1 MTPVIPIIL
10 AAVLGFG
17 IGYKLKECLCK
28 KEKSSDQPDVKSII
42 HEFPNGTGAMQPNDT
57 LFSLNSIKELFCR
70 FNIPLTSDYS
80 FSRLLDA
87 IEKDAYVTILRHID
101 TNIASPDELFQYLN
115 NEKFNVSHIEI
126 VKSSGD
132 PYLTQDIVNKL
143 LEENRVD
150 YTHLKTIEEKVE
162 FLLIL
167 AQGKGTKRFQE
178 SFGSDLTTFINKYGK
193 GEKTDVLFESI
204 KTTIRN
210 RLEFLS

>member
-1 MTPVIPIIL
+1 MTPVISIIL
-10 AAVLGFG
+10 ATALGFG

-28 KEKSSDQPDVKSII
+28 KEKSSDQPDVRSII
-42 HEFPNGTGAMQPNDT
+42 HEFPDGTGAMQPNDS
-57 LFSLNSIKELFCR
+57 LFSLHSIKELFGR
-70 FNIPLTSDYS
+70 FNVPLTSDYS

-115 NEKFNVSHIEI
+115 NEKFNVLHIEM
-126 VKSSGD
+126 VKSSGE

-193 GEKTDVLFESI
+193 GEKTDILFESI

-210 RLEFLS
+210 RLEFFS

>member
-10 AAVLGFG
+10 ATVLGFG
-17 IGYKLKECLCK
+17 IGFKLKECLCK
-28 KEKSSDQPDVKSII
+28 KEKSSDQPDVRSII
-42 HEFPNGTGAMQPNDT
+42 HEFPNGAGAMQQNDSM
-57 LFSLNSIKELFCR
+57 FSLHSIEELFDR
-70 FNIPLTSDYS
+70 FNVPLTSDYS

-87 IEKDAYVTILRHID
+87 IEKDAYVTMLRHID
-101 TNIASPDELFQYLN
+101 ANISSPDEFFLYLN
-115 NEKFNVSHIEI
+115 NEEFNVSHIEM
-126 VKSSGD
+126 VKSRGD

-143 LEENRVD
+143 LEENGVD

-167 AQGKGTKRFQE
+167 ARGKGAKRFRE

-204 KTTIRN
+204 KTIIRN
-210 RLEFLS
+210 RLDFLS

>member
-28 KEKSSDQPDVKSII
+28 KEKSSDQPDVRSII
-42 HEFPNGTGAMQPNDT
+42 HEFPNGTGAMQPDDSQ
-57 LFSLNSIKELFCR
+57 FSLHSIEDLFGR
-70 FNIPLTSDYS
+70 FNVPLTSDYS

-87 IEKDAYVTILRHID
+87 IEKDAYVTILRHIN
-101 TNIASPDELFQYLN
+101 TNISSPDELFQYLN
-115 NEKFNVSHIEI
+115 NEKFNVSNIEM
-126 VKSSGD
+126 VKSSGE
-132 PYLTQDIVNKL
+132 PYLTQDITNKL

-178 SFGSDLTTFINKYGK
+178 SFGNDLTTFLNKYKK
-193 GEKTDVLFESI
+193 GEKTDVLFGSI

>member
-28 KEKSSDQPDVKSII
+28 KEKSSDQPDVRSITP
-42 HEFPNGTGAMQPNDT
+42 EFPNGTGAMQPNDS

-115 NEKFNVSHIEI
+115 NEKFNVSHIEM

-204 KTTIRN
+204 KTTIGN